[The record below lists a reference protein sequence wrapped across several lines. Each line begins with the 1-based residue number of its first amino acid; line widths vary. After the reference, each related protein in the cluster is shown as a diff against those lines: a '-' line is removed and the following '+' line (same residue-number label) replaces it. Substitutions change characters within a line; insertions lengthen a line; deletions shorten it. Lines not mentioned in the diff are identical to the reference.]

1 MKGEKIYLQP
11 KGTVLDA
18 INDIVELQNGR
29 LTFSDTP
36 RGKIYFAVRMY
47 VSEWELRFT
56 VTDIGGN
63 RSQVQIEIEGGAR
76 GGESLI
82 HREFALLDSMLVTRA
97 KIELAE
103 RGGNGEGGNKG

>member
-11 KGTVLDA
+11 MGTVLDA
-18 INDIVELQNGR
+18 VNDIVELQNGR

-36 RGKIYFAVRMY
+36 RGKIYFAVKMY
-47 VSEWELRFT
+47 VFEWELRFT

-63 RSQVQIEIEGGAR
+63 RSQVQIEIEGEAR
-76 GGESLI
+76 DGESLI

-97 KIELAE
+97 KIEMTE
-103 RGGNGEGGNKG
+103 KEDDEG

>member
-11 KGTVLDA
+11 TGTVLDA
-18 INDIVELQNGR
+18 VNDIVELQNGR

-36 RGKIYFAVRMY
+36 HGKIYFVVSMY
-47 VSEWELRFT
+47 VFEWELRFT

-63 RSQVQIEIEGGAR
+63 RSQVQIEIEGEAR
-76 GGESLI
+76 DGESLI

-97 KIELAE
+97 KIELTKQE
-103 RGGNGEGGNKG
+103 RDDRQR